1 MKNSENQNKGDNAN
15 KPAQDKIHSMFGE
28 EQAADQNLLYNKEK
42 GSYEIDLKSED
53 PNYDHPLPYNTA
65 AEDGSDDNSS
75 YDEANPYVR
84 DEYEK
89 KEDQVKDGLE
99 ELGMHVE
106 NNDNIVTLSPE
117 DELLARTPEDKR
129 TDLDEE
135 GYPKNNAKPMP

>member
-1 MKNSENQNKGDNAN
+1 MKNTKNKKNESSGH

-42 GSYEIDLKSED
+42 DSYEIDRKSED

-75 YDEANPYVR
+75 YDEANPYER
-84 DEYEK
+84 DEYAK
-89 KEDQVKDGLE
+89 KDTQVKDGLDD
-99 ELGMHVE
+99 LGMHVDE
-106 NNDNIVTLSPE
+106 DDDIVTVSPE
-117 DELLARTPEDKR
+117 DELLSRTPEDKR

-135 GYPKNNAKPMP
+135 GYPLNDRGQKR